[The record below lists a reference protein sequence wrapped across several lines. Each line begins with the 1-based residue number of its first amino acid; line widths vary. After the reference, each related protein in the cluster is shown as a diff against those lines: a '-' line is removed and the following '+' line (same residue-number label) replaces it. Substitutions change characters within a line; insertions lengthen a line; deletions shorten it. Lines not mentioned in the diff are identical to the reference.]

1 MVAARK
7 APLRPRL
14 LYNDTA
20 IIHAAGSGPLRK
32 ADEMTSNSESGSVGD
47 IAKIWLA
54 ALIVGVLAAAAMFT
68 FHAAIHAVQLGL
80 TGHGGSLVED
90 ARALPLWA
98 RLLAPLAGGV
108 AAGLI
113 LDAGR
118 GWTAGQP
125 HIDYMDAAREGSIAL
140 NDRTN
145 AVRTLSSLFS
155 IGSGA
160 SIGREGP
167 MVQLTAWL
175 ASRLAQVFP
184 VPPAQRN
191 AILVCGITAGIAAV
205 YHAPIAGV
213 VFVLELALGFFARHA
228 VAPLL
233 IAAVTASTLI
243 FWMVEPSPLYTLPP
257 MPHVPATPQGLL
269 IALCVGAV
277 SGLLGLFQLGMIEL
291 ARAGFRRIPR
301 YTVRLGLGGLVV
313 GLLSMAAPEVWGNG
327 YTAVSDIFAGGLGW
341 KWVAVVLVAKLL
353 ATVASTASGAIGGI
367 FTPNLFVG
375 ATSGYLFGIALAA
388 LHVAGVHMGN
398 PVIMAVIG
406 MAAVLAA
413 VTRAPLMAIVMVLE
427 MTAQFQLALPVML
440 ACGVAYAISTRF
452 RIKPLY
458 GNPIEHHA

>member
-1 MVAARK
+1 
-7 APLRPRL
+7 
-14 LYNDTA
+14 
-20 IIHAAGSGPLRK
+20 
-32 ADEMTSNSESGSVGD
+32 MTSDNDSGSVGD
-47 IAKIWLA
+47 IAKLWLA
-54 ALIVGVLAAAAMFT
+54 ALIVGVLAAAAMYA
-68 FHAAIHAVQLGL
+68 FHGAIHAVQWVL
-80 TGHGGSLVED
+80 TQHGGSLVED

-98 RLLAPLAGGV
+98 RMAVPIAGGLLA
-108 AAGLI
+108 GLV

-118 GWTAGQP
+118 GWTGDRP
-125 HIDYMDAAREGSIAL
+125 HIDYIDAAREGNIAL
-140 NDRTN
+140 NNRTN
-145 AVRTLSSLFS
+145 TVRTLSSLFS
-155 IGSGA
+155 ISSGA

-167 MVQLTAWL
+167 MVQLTAWIAGAL
-175 ASRLAQVFP
+175 ARVFP
-184 VPPAQRN
+184 VPEAQRN
-191 AILVCGITAGIAAV
+191 AILVCGIGAGVAAV

-233 IAAVTASTLI
+233 ISAVTASALI

-257 MPHVPATPQGLL
+257 VPKMPVSPQGLL
-269 IALCVGAV
+269 AALCVGAV
-277 SGLLGLFQLGMIEL
+277 SGLLGLLQLKMIEV
-291 ARAGFRRIPR
+291 ARDGFRRIPR
-301 YTVRLGLGGLVV
+301 YTARLGLGGLVV

-341 KWVAVVLVAKLL
+341 KWVAIVLIAKLI

-375 ATSGYLFGIALAA
+375 ATSGYLFGIALGA
-388 LHVAGVHMGN
+388 LHLDAAHLGN

-427 MTAQFQLALPVML
+427 MTAQFQLTLPVML

-452 RIKPLY
+452 RIRPLY